1 MERGE
6 EGRTTSPLRT
16 QGLVSSNQ
24 IRVAQYTKVFF
35 TRLPLSFS
43 LLLFDYICY
52 KKEKTRR
59 VTMREREKNF
69 VSLSIFLILSMAFAP
84 SFFASA
90 AAAAQLVPFILRV
103 EVQVW
108 KLAFTTAAVIVPF
121 SSPLFSSPF

>member
-1 MERGE
+1 
-6 EGRTTSPLRT
+6 
-16 QGLVSSNQ
+16 
-24 IRVAQYTKVFF
+24 
-35 TRLPLSFS
+35 
-43 LLLFDYICY
+43 
-52 KKEKTRR
+52 
-59 VTMREREKNF
+59 MREREKNF
-69 VSLSIFLILSMAFAP
+69 VSLSIFLILSMALAP